1 MRARGSRVAR
11 TRGGRRFSTD
21 PRDALPAPDIGF
33 AFFLKGF
40 AAAVLGGLTSLPGAV
55 LGGLIVGIAE
65 SLAGGYIHSSVMEL
79 SPFLVIMVVLV
90 LRPTGLL
97 GARAAR
103 RV

>member
-1 MRARGSRVAR
+1 
-11 TRGGRRFSTD
+11 
-21 PRDALPAPDIGF
+21 
-33 AFFLKGF
+33 
-40 AAAVLGGLTSLPGAV
+40 LPGAV

-90 LRPTGLL
+90 LRPTGLFGL
-97 GARAAR
+97 RQTR